1 MMDHRLMPSLG
12 GMLFVPTTLEKGAPA
27 LIQIAN
33 GQKFPNLRTVIFDL
47 EDSVKAEDVPLG
59 MENLRRALPEF
70 WTDSTVQVYV
80 RARDASN
87 LSALVQMPGIERIHG
102 FVLPKLDTTNV
113 KDYFKRLPRQSHFAI
128 MPILETMETFST
140 DKLLRLRD
148 ILDGNN
154 LYGPRIQCV
163 LIGAMDLLKLLRI
176 QPDIEDTIYDTV
188 IAGVIDNIV
197 LAFTP
202 AGYKVSGTIY
212 RGFGEELEAVL
223 SREVEL
229 DTKRGMFSKLAIHP
243 RQIEV
248 IEAGYAVSIKDLLR
262 ALAILAPDAPGVFKL
277 FGEMVEPVTQIE
289 WAKRIFA
296 RVVRF
301 GLSGGE
307 VTAPG
312 SSARSH
318 DLQIELKYKHLNLTW
333 SQHWEP
339 GSPDRLA
346 AAPVASYLEVLQLSE
361 SLQIK

>member
-1 MMDHRLMPSLG
+1 MPSLG
-12 GMLFVPTTLEKGAPA
+12 AMLFVPTTIEKGAPA
-27 LIQIAN
+27 LSKIAN
-33 GQKFPNLRTVIFDL
+33 GDKFHNLRTVIFDL
-47 EDSVKAEDVPLG
+47 EDSVKQDDVPRG
-59 MENLRRALPEF
+59 MDNLRRAL
-70 WTDSTVQVYV
+70 TDFSADSSVQVYV

-87 LSALVQMPGIERIHG
+87 LSALLQMPGIEKIHG

-113 KDYFKRLPRQSHFAI
+113 KDYFRRLPRQSNFAI
-128 MPILETMETFST
+128 MPILETMETFSNE
-140 DKLLRLRD
+140 KLLRLRD

-163 LIGAMDLLKLLRI
+163 LIGAMDLFKLLRI
-176 QPDIEDTIYDTV
+176 QPDIDDTIYDTV

-212 RGFGEELEAVL
+212 RGFGEDLEAVL
-223 SREVEL
+223 RREVEL
-229 DTKRGMFSKLAIHP
+229 DKKRGLFSKLAIHP

-248 IEAGYAVSIKDLLR
+248 IESGYAVSINDLLR

-277 FGEMVEPVTQIE
+277 FGEMVEPVTQVE

-307 VTAPG
+307 VSAPG

-318 DLQIELKYKHLNLTW
+318 DLQIELKYEHLNLSW

-346 AAPVASYLEVLQLSE
+346 AAPVASYLEVLQLAE
-361 SLQIK
+361 SLNLR

>member
-1 MMDHRLMPSLG
+1 MIDHRLMPSLG
-12 GMLFVPTTLEKGAPA
+12 AMLFVPTTIEKGAPG

-33 GQKFPNLRTVIFDL
+33 GIKFPNLRTVILDL
-47 EDSVKAEDVPLG
+47 EDSVKQDDVSRG
-59 MENLRRALPEF
+59 MDNLRLALTEF
-70 WTDSTVQVYV
+70 STASSVQVYV

-87 LSALVQMPGIERIHG
+87 LSALLQLPNIEKVHG

-113 KDYFKRLPRQSHFAI
+113 KDYFKRLPRNSNFAI
-128 MPILETMETFST
+128 MPILETMETFSA

-154 LYGPRIQCV
+154 LYGPRVQCI

-176 QPDIEDTIYDTV
+176 QPEIHDTIYDTV
-188 IAGVIDNIV
+188 IAGVIDSIV

-223 SREVEL
+223 KREVML

-243 RQIEV
+243 NQIDV
-248 IEAGYAVSIKDLLR
+248 IENGYAVTIKDLLR
-262 ALAILAPDAPGVFKL
+262 ALVILAPDAPGVFKL
-277 FGEMVEPVTQIE
+277 FGEMVEPITQIE

-301 GLSGGE
+301 GLMGGE
-307 VTAPG
+307 VNAPG
-312 SSARSH
+312 SNLNSR
-318 DLQIELKYKHLNLTW
+318 DLQIEVLYADITISW

-339 GSPDRLA
+339 GSPDRLDS
-346 AAPVASYLEVLQLSE
+346 APIATYLEVLSMAD
-361 SLQIK
+361 SLNLK